1 MSTRITA
8 TSATATS
15 LANLQGQYARLTKL
29 QEQLTSGKVISR
41 PSDSPTGTIAAL
53 SLRGE
58 IRTTD
63 QYSANADDGLSWLGT
78 ADSALKTVT
87 DLVQRVRALTVQG
100 ASTGN
105 IGADAR
111 AAISTELAGLR
122 ASLVGEANSTYLGRP
137 IFGGT
142 TGGGV
147 AFAADG
153 SYVGDAGQV
162 TRRVGKEATVRV
174 DVGGAETFG
183 TGSGSL
189 FAVIDQIRDH
199 LANDPGAV
207 AGDLSAIDAAF
218 AKVKLSVSDV
228 GARYSRVETARQTA
242 DDRVLSLKS
251 TLSGVED
258 IDLPKTIMEQTMQQT
273 AYQASLSATAKILQ
287 PSLLDFLR

>member
-15 LANLQGQYARLTKL
+15 LANLQGQYARLSRL

-63 QYSANADDGLSWLGT
+63 QYSANADDGLAWLGT
-78 ADSALKTVT
+78 ADTALKTVT

-105 IGADAR
+105 TGPEAR

-137 IFGGT
+137 VFGGT

-147 AFAADG
+147 AFATDG
-153 SYVGDAGQV
+153 SYVGDSGQV
-162 TRRVGKEATVRV
+162 TRRIGQQATVRV

-183 TGSGSL
+183 TGSSSL

-207 AGDLSAIDAAF
+207 AGDLSAIDTAF
-218 AKVKLSVSDV
+218 ARVKLSVSDV
-228 GARYSRVETARQTA
+228 GARYARVETARQTA

-258 IDLPKTIMEQTMQQT
+258 IDLPKTILEQSMQQT